1 MPVNHDTE
9 ARAYKKSLKLLIACY
24 LAISAWVVLTG
35 LLLVILVASITGSI
49 KLNLAFATLLIALII
64 LAIGYGLLALSLRC
78 EGCGKSLLMEAG
90 VLHKNAR
97 KRKGLDH
104 WATTILDVLLVGKF
118 RCMYCGENYQIVKT
132 IKSRTN
138 ND

>member
-1 MPVNHDTE
+1 MPISHDTE
-9 ARAYKKSLKLLIACY
+9 GRAYENSLKLLIACY
-24 LAISAWVVLTG
+24 FVISAWLVLIG
-35 LLLVILVASITGSI
+35 LLLVILVASTTGST
-49 KLNLAFATLLIALII
+49 KLNLTFAGLLISLII
-64 LAIGYGLLALSLRC
+64 IVLGYGLLAWSLRC
-78 EGCGKSLLMEAG
+78 EACGKSLLIEAG

-132 IKSRTN
+132 IKSRTD